1 MHINLFIYHRLPVI
15 IYCALIFYIS
25 SWPAPDV
32 IPDFPHLDKLIHLLI
47 YTICGALFLR
57 AFKTLAIAENLK
69 MVLALSIIASGLYG
83 LSDEIHQ
90 HFVPCRTADFMDFLA
105 DIIGSICGVF
115 IYQML
120 YPHRPKKIMA
130 S

>member
-1 MHINLFIYHRLPVI
+1 VRINLFLYHRLPVI
-15 IYCALIFYIS
+15 IYCALIFYLS
-25 SWPAPDV
+25 SRPAPEA
-32 IPDFPHLDKLIHLLI
+32 IPEFPHLDKLLYLSA
-47 YTICGALFLR
+47 YMACGALFLR
-57 AFKTLAIAENLK
+57 AFRTFSIGANLK
-69 MVLALSIIASGLYG
+69 LVLMLSITASGLYG

-90 HFVPCRTADFMDFLA
+90 YFIPCRSADFMDFMA

-120 YPHRPKKIMA
+120 YPHRPKKLMT